1 VQASTGSKSEGPSFP
16 IAGLTTLPIKSI
28 AHCRRIAAPVHL
40 QQVAKALLSYFI
52 GNTGIIRFSHKRFI
66 NCL

>member
-1 VQASTGSKSEGPSFP
+1 
-16 IAGLTTLPIKSI
+16 
-28 AHCRRIAAPVHL
+28 VHL